1 MKILVTGAAGQ
12 VGREI
17 VELANIQGHEVIAAH
32 SKRLDITDG
41 SGLELFCQRYEPDAI
56 INAAAYTAVDRA
68 EVEVE
73 RAYEVNAQALI
84 YLSAIAVKRDIPL
97 VHLSTDYVFDGD
109 KSEPYDEFDEACPVN
124 TYGKSKRQGELYL
137 EQSGANYLVLRTSWV
152 FGRYGSNFVKTI
164 VALAG
169 ERDELRVIDDQLGCP
184 TSAADVAQ
192 AVLTALPVLVS
203 DKTVSGIYHFS
214 GDSSASWFGFA
225 RAIVDVAYS
234 KKILTRKPVL
244 TPIESSEYPVVA
256 CRPKNSCL
264 NGARFLKKFG
274 LSGSDWRAQLELVI
288 V

>member
-1 MKILVTGAAGQ
+1 MTGAAGQ
-12 VGREI
+12 IGRE
-17 VELANIQGHEVIAAH
+17 VAELAIVQGHDVIAAD
-32 SKRLDITDG
+32 SKRLDITDNN
-41 SGLELFCQRYEPDAI
+41 GLELFCQRYEPDAI

-68 EVEVE
+68 EIEAE
-73 RAYEVNAQALI
+73 KAYAVNAQALI
-84 YLSAIAVKRDIPL
+84 YLSAIAVKRGIPL
-97 VHLSTDYVFDGD
+97 IHLSTDYVFDGD
-109 KSEPYDEFDEACPVN
+109 KSEPYNELDEACPVN

-152 FGRYGSNFVKTI
+152 FGRYGNNFVKTI
-164 VALAG
+164 VGLAG
-169 ERDELRVIDDQLGCP
+169 ERDELSVIDDQLGCP

-192 AVLTALPVLVS
+192 AVLTALPVLIS

-234 KKILTRKPVL
+234 KKILARRPVL
-244 TPIESSEYPVVA
+244 TPIDSSEYPVVA

-264 NGARFLKKFG
+264 NGARFLKVFG